1 MGWFDIIFLF
11 VVTILVAYSVFI
23 AVCEE
28 YNLLVSFRMRKK
40 KELKEF
46 KEFKEWNR
54 QRNNK
59 TRELKKQI
67 KDWNK
72 RRVMQKKRRIIQKK
86 RAAIHKKNWAFLQKL
101 NFLKII
107 YGLIAFIIGLALFT
121 LFSALLS
128 QLLTKQFNA
137 PNPFNLPKLE
147 VVDSSFALAFLG
159 TVTGIVA
166 LFSGYLAI
174 RRSEE
179 DKIQN
184 KIAQKQAE
192 TAIRQ
197 SNIAFRQS
205 RAATAQSRAA
215 NRQADIAEQGLITDR
230 INKAVESLGKI
241 NQDNKPVLEVRIG
254 ALYALERI
262 AQDSIADHIRIMKI
276 ICSYIRINRP
286 FNNKMAETEAITD
299 DIREALHIIGHRD
312 KWTEDERHLNKEK
325 KENYK
330 LDLRHCDLHNLELFD
345 ADLSNA
351 LLDGSTLREAILVR
365 VKFKSAHFFETNI
378 SDADIE
384 GADMTD
390 VTTVKAYAHRGD
402 FSDCLT
408 FTQPQ
413 IDKMFLGKGVKLAKN
428 VKIDED
434 LFHPQKGTT
443 YYKKYNTFKNFM
455 EARHEWLEE
464 SEN

>member
-1 MGWFDIIFLF
+1 MDFDYTFW
-11 VVTILVAYSVFI
+11 VPTAVFC
-23 AVCEE
+23 V
-28 YNLLVSFRMRKK
+28 
-40 KELKEF
+40 
-46 KEFKEWNR
+46 
-54 QRNNK
+54 
-59 TRELKKQI
+59 
-67 KDWNK
+67 
-72 RRVMQKKRRIIQKK
+72 
-86 RAAIHKKNWAFLQKL
+86 
-101 NFLKII
+101 
-107 YGLIAFIIGLALFT
+107 IAFIVGLAFSGWLEHNHKRHWKEWEIKFPLKPLYIGIALVIFVPLVI
-121 LFSALLS
+121 LFSNLLS
-128 QLLTKQFNA
+128 DVAGISTNKMT
-137 PNPFNLPKLE
+137 NPDQ
-147 VVDSSFALAFLG
+147 VRTLAIAFVG
-159 TVTGIVA
+159 TISGIGA
-166 LFSGYLAI
+166 LFGVYLAI
-174 RRSEE
+174 LRSEE
-179 DKIQN
+179 NKRQN
-184 KIAQKQAE
+184 D
-192 TAIRQ
+192 T
-197 SNIAFRQS
+197 
-205 RAATAQSRAA
+205 
-215 NRQADIAEQGLITDR
+215 AEQGLITDR
-230 INKAVESLGKI
+230 INKAVESLGKL
-241 NQDNKPVLEVRIG
+241 DRENKPLLEVRLG
-254 ALYALERI
+254 ALHALERI
-262 AQDSIADHIRIMKI
+262 AQDSLRDHIRIMKI